1 MEAMPDAPGMPPAS
15 AQEYFVLYTRAVDR
29 PGGRIQIPPAMA
41 LLHHRH
47 VEPSCVHASC
57 AGCFADSN
65 RSAAIATP
73 RSLEI
78 WAPTLQG
85 ALALRATLPL
95 FSCVVI
101 AAM

>member
-1 MEAMPDAPGMPPAS
+1 MAS
-15 AQEYFVLYTRAVDR
+15 PL
-29 PGGRIQIPPAMA
+29 

-57 AGCFADSN
+57 AGSFIDSN
-65 RSAAIATP
+65 RSAAIAMP

-95 FSCVVI
+95 LSCVFI